1 MVSVD
6 SVFATYNV
14 DCHNL
19 YGLRKQQ
26 NTIRVLP
33 ILCITLCITNDD
45 FRVFCVTE
53 RASVTS
59 VSRNKKADNRLI
71 ISLLLGAENET
82 RTRDPNLGKVVL
94 YQLSYFRKC
103 GNKGNEK
110 IR

>member
-26 NTIRVLP
+26 NTIRVLHDFLCHTLYHKRRFQG
-33 ILCITLCITNDD
+33 ILCHRKGLCNI
-45 FRVFCVTE
+45 
-53 RASVTS
+53 SQQ
-59 VSRNKKADNRLI
+59 KQKADNRLI

-103 GNKGNEK
+103 GSKGNEK